1 MAASS
6 NTKESSVRE
15 LHAEFPPEA
24 IPSRVDGYALKKIP
38 CCFLLQDSE
47 GKNVLKL
54 NETSVLIWELCNGEL
69 SVGDMLELLFESF
82 PEAKDNLEK
91 DVFRVL
97 DEFQEEQV
105 ITVSNIG

>member
-1 MAASS
+1 MSASS
-6 NTKESSVRE
+6 TSKNSSVRE

-24 IPSRVDGYALKKIP
+24 VPARVDGYALKKIP

-69 SVGDMLELLFESF
+69 SVGDMLELLMESF
-82 PEAKDNLEK
+82 PEAEENLEK

-97 DEFQEEQV
+97 DEFQEEKV
-105 ITVSNIG
+105 ITVANNG

>member
-24 IPSRVDGYALKKIP
+24 VPSRVDGYEIKKIP

-69 SVGDMLELLFESF
+69 SVGDMLELLSESF

-97 DEFQEEQV
+97 DEFQEEEV